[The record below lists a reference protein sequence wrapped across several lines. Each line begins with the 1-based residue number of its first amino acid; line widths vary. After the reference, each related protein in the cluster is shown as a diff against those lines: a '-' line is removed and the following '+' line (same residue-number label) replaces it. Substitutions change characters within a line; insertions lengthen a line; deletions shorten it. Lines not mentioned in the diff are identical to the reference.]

1 MEEKEPGGAQVSGL
15 MIVVDSGEI
24 TELGNEGRQVC
35 GGGCGRLEMRGSGFS
50 SETTEEALSGGDF

>member
-1 MEEKEPGGAQVSGL
+1 MVKF
-15 MIVVDSGEI
+15 

-50 SETTEEALSGGDF
+50 ETTEEALSGGDF